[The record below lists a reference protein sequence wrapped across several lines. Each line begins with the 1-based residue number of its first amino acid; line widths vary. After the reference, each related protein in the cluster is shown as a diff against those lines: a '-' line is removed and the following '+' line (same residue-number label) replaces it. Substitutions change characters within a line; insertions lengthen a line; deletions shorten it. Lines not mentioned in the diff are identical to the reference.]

1 MHISLRSCL
10 SDIISDDFQNNFL
23 GTLETLNKGAPYQK
37 NISSSLKLD
46 HNLLPIIKQ
55 ENAMAVTKH
64 WQSMAFM
71 F

>member
-1 MHISLRSCL
+1 MHISLRSYL
-10 SDIISDDFQNNFL
+10 LDIISDDFQNNFF

-46 HNLLPIIKQ
+46 NTPLPIIKQ
-55 ENAMAVTKH
+55 ENAMAVAKH
-64 WQSMAFM
+64 WQSMTFM